1 MCIGIPMQVIE
12 AAGRFALCEGRGE
25 RRRINTALVGTV
37 VPGDWLLVF
46 LDDAREAI
54 DADRAAEVNTA
65 LDLVLSAM
73 QGNAAMGDVDFALP
87 SQMSPEQMKALT
99 TASPHAPPL
108 HGSLPPEGADSP
120 WGGPAANRAMN
131 F

>member
-12 AAGRFALCEGRGE
+12 ADGRFALCEGRGE
-25 RRRINTALVGTV
+25 RRRINTALVGAV
-37 VPGDWLLVF
+37 NPGDWLLVF
-46 LDDAREAI
+46 LDDAREQI
-54 DADRAAEVNTA
+54 DANRAAEVNTA

-73 QGNAAMGDVDFALP
+73 QGHEAMGDIDFALP

-99 TASPHAPPL
+99 TAGPHAAPV
-108 HGSLPPEGADSP
+108 HGSPPPEGVDSP
-120 WGGPAANRAMN
+120 WDGPAADRAMN